1 VKTSWLR
8 TALLL
13 PLLAISSLA
22 WGQNL
27 ADPDYRFRVYLGGF
41 WPEIDSKIGI
51 NGEDFEPLPPI
62 NVEDVLRVPSSKG
75 AAWGGIN
82 WKISKRNALEFE
94 YFALNRSG
102 GLTDT
107 FSPPLE
113 VGDGFIESGEI
124 NTFYDT
130 SIMRLT
136 YGYSLLSSERM
147 DLQLKAG
154 LHVAKLEAGLQ
165 IQGQICTPNTVPA
178 VPPGCPIAQTNTES
192 QDVTA
197 PLPHF
202 GASFAYAFSET
213 WGMRVTAI
221 GFAIEIDSIEGSI
234 LELDAD
240 VAWKPWKQFGI
251 GAGWRYFNTNVK
263 ASTSQLNGEFD
274 LKYSGPAVFINY
286 WF

>member
-1 VKTSWLR
+1 M
-8 TALLL
+8 
-13 PLLAISSLA
+13 LAISSLA
-22 WGQNL
+22 WGQDL

-62 NVEDVLRVPSSKG
+62 NVEDVLRVPGSKG

-82 WKISKRNALEFE
+82 WKISKRSALEFE

-240 VAWKPWKQFGI
+240 VVWKPWEQFGI

-274 LKYSGPAVFINY
+274 FEYSGPSVFVNY

>member
-1 VKTSWLR
+1 MRTSWLR

-62 NVEDVLRVPSSKG
+62 NVEDVLRVPGSKG

-82 WKISKRNALEFE
+82 WKISKRSALEFE

-154 LHVAKLEAGLQ
+154 IHVAKLEAGLQ

-178 VPPGCPIAQTNTES
+178 VPPGCPIAQTDTES
-192 QDVTA
+192 EDVTA
-197 PLPHF
+197 PLPHL
-202 GASFAYAFSET
+202 GASFTYAFSET

-240 VAWKPWKQFGI
+240 VVWKPWEQFGI

-274 LKYSGPAVFINY
+274 FEYSGPSVFVNY

>member
-1 VKTSWLR
+1 M
-8 TALLL
+8 
-13 PLLAISSLA
+13 LAISSLA
-22 WGQNL
+22 WGQDL

-82 WKISKRNALEFE
+82 WKISKRSALEFE

-154 LHVAKLEAGLQ
+154 IHVAKLEAGLQ

-178 VPPGCPIAQTNTES
+178 VPPGCPIAQTDTES
-192 QDVTA
+192 EDVTA
-197 PLPHF
+197 PLPHL
-202 GASFAYAFSET
+202 GASFTYAFSET

-240 VAWKPWKQFGI
+240 VVWKPWEQFGI

-274 LKYSGPAVFINY
+274 FEYSGPSVFVNY